1 MKKND
6 FLAYVGDTEIHDAS
20 ILSVAH
26 SGDQVEVALKSVKGR
41 VLKIVF
47 TGTREIISREPIGM
61 IVYSLTEVQWEPPF
75 RKFVFTN
82 ANEDNLAILEI
93 EAQSFN
99 Y

>member
-6 FLAYVGDTEIHDAS
+6 FLAYVGDAEIHDAS

-26 SGDQVEVALKSVKGR
+26 SGDQVDVILKSVTGR

-47 TGTREIISREPIGM
+47 TGAKEVISREPVGM
-61 IVYSLTEVQWEPPF
+61 VVYSLTEVQWDPPF

-82 ANEDNLAILEI
+82 ANEDNHAILEI

-99 Y
+99 Q